1 MALLSLPG
9 SSGTMRTHSHIH
21 AEKRTHT
28 PHITEGGGEGPRW
41 GRGVTAHL
49 TGEGRSGEEGF
60 LSACKRP
67 RLFWAF
73 SSPSP
78 WLKMGMEGEGW
89 G

>member
-1 MALLSLPG
+1 M
-9 SSGTMRTHSHIH
+9 
-21 AEKRTHT
+21 
-28 PHITEGGGEGPRW
+28 GE
-41 GRGVTAHL
+41 GVTAHL

-67 RLFWAF
+67 RLFRAF